1 MTINARESR
10 LWKKV
15 KKGLNKCFLTRIE
28 SSTING
34 IPDIHAVSN
43 TEVFW
48 IELKSDE
55 ANYPKLNKWQIVWI
69 NKYIKAGGK
78 VIILDE
84 TLSKRSLKLY
94 RPVSSFTDPRSL
106 VSFASFSFPLQWPT
120 VQETILQELAQQE
133 AAAWSRS
140 RWQTSLVLVQRTPT
154 GPILQLDLAA
164 PVLSPKLV
172 SFPAPRFF
180 PSLLVSGGQVMACIR
195 ISSRCQGER
204 SRARLTNSTG
214 TCSQEFRSWDL
225 GTAWEKFWKIALDIY
240 PIRSY
245 VR

>member
-1 MTINARESR
+1 MAISNRESK

-15 KKGLNKCFLTRIE
+15 KQGLPKCFLTRIE

-34 IPDIHAVSN
+34 IPDIHAVSDSKL
-43 TEVFW
+43 FW

-69 NKYIKAGGK
+69 NKYIKSGGK

-120 VQETILQELAQQE
+120 VQQRILQELGSQE
-133 AAAWSRS
+133 AAA
-140 RWQTSLVLVQRTPT
+140 
-154 GPILQLDLAA
+154 
-164 PVLSPKLV
+164 
-172 SFPAPRFF
+172 
-180 PSLLVSGGQVMACIR
+180 
-195 ISSRCQGER
+195 
-204 SRARLTNSTG
+204 
-214 TCSQEFRSWDL
+214 
-225 GTAWEKFWKIALDIY
+225 
-240 PIRSY
+240 
-245 VR
+245 

>member
-1 MTINARESR
+1 MTIKAQESR
-10 LWKKV
+10 LWQKV

-34 IPDIHAVSN
+34 IPDIHAVTDS
-43 TEVFW
+43 EVFW

-94 RPVSSFTDPRSL
+94 RPVSSFTDPRFL

-120 VQETILQELAQQE
+120 VQESILQELAQQD
-133 AAAWSRS
+133 AAA
-140 RWQTSLVLVQRTPT
+140 
-154 GPILQLDLAA
+154 
-164 PVLSPKLV
+164 
-172 SFPAPRFF
+172 
-180 PSLLVSGGQVMACIR
+180 
-195 ISSRCQGER
+195 
-204 SRARLTNSTG
+204 
-214 TCSQEFRSWDL
+214 
-225 GTAWEKFWKIALDIY
+225 
-240 PIRSY
+240 
-245 VR
+245 